1 MFPLPMNGIAGYPW
15 HFIKVPQHIMLLS
28 TLNVMKQ
35 GTLNVKCRA
44 QGTTLYHSQG
54 LSLDL
59 LIWYGLSSGVTR
71 SLHLCQRSLSSFKN
85 DWKKKRQVSLRMGGK
100 KKSFHPF
107 PPPPPVKR
115 MVGLWNVD
123 YVKAMIHISF
133 KSGKSRLQF

>member
-85 DWKKKRQVSLRMGGK
+85 DWKKRDRFHSEWEA
-100 KKSFHPF
+100 KKSLSTPF
-107 PPPPPVKR
+107 PPPPLVKR